1 MPKFANISLG
11 VIAILLVGQVIFDRL
26 VPAFALHFARG
37 RYEASVAECE
47 RARDAVRSIG
57 LSLTRDKETDA
68 ELRKS
73 VNVQK
78 LSCLHQ
84 EALRNKLL
92 SWGVRQSS
100 LRSVELD
107 VISRT
112 ADVRYD
118 GDRVLSQ

>member
-1 MPKFANISLG
+1 MPKFANVSLV
-11 VIAILLVGQVIFDRL
+11 VIAILLVGEVIVDRL
-26 VPAFALHFARG
+26 VPAVALREAKG
-37 RYEASVAECE
+37 RYEAAVTECE
-47 RARDAVRSIG
+47 RARDAARSIASG
-57 LSLTRDKETDA
+57 LTGDKQTDT

-73 VNVQK
+73 VSVQM

-84 EALRNKLL
+84 ESLKNKLL

-118 GDRVLSQ
+118 GERVLSQ

>member
-1 MPKFANISLG
+1 MPKFANVSLA
-11 VIAILLVGQVIFDRL
+11 VIAILLVGQVIVDRL
-26 VPAFALHFARG
+26 VPAVALHFTKG
-37 RYEASVAECE
+37 RYEVAVTECE
-47 RARDAVRSIG
+47 RARDAARSIASG
-57 LSLTRDKETDA
+57 LTGDKQTDA

-73 VNVQK
+73 VSVQL